1 MRRQCL
7 AILNYFKSVERTIT
21 IFDGGL
27 SLEAEESKKN
37 EKESSASEKED
48 NKKKGKLGSK
58 KNQASYNQKVEQAS
72 GGKGHSRGIGSHHY
86 MHNTPADFKIDQNKF
101 MEFNGVE
108 NHDDFYTL
116 DPEETDPVDEGVG
129 GDGGVGQG
137 SITASS
143 LRTGSLGFGSTPHVQ
158 DQRGYYIIYES
169 ALIEL
174 KELEKELLLMASQFI
189 HKDTENRSVHR
200 RSSPERVQRRHE
212 APGEVDIASYGHRE
226 IDRFAVILDMWT
238 CELNFLVN
246 KRKLLD
252 CYLEAY
258 QNTFDPVERQD
269 ITQILTD
276 ILHQRPRYDFTHDY
290 FIRVYRNECACL
302 RLRTLLLTQI
312 LSSHI
317 DDCRTYVKQVT
328 RPNHML
334 GMPLSIP
341 NKQEIALNLSKP
353 ALKHLDMVEFH
364 PTLGVAANRVYE
376 ALRGTMHDLEQTY
389 RPTCMSEHINL
400 EKQALELAQREWNGM
415 LDIGASYPAQI
426 QKDLFCDAFVEV
438 PSLVCDAVQAVLA
451 QEIENSATKIA
462 DSRSVAMETWKKS
475 LEVILLRHR
484 LIEAAGETEILAR
497 LYKQASS
504 EMGFEEFHMYL
515 RLVQFEFANRKEK
528 VDPHPSTITNFIP
541 DDISAD
547 RFIPQHMLLAIQEMD
562 ENHLPKFSFRTRESF
577 IQFVDSD
584 SCLENMR
591 VVVACQVTHKNA
603 LTVAITQSNN
613 CSQWK
618 EMKAASHND
627 TTKGSETRSSHSIST
642 TLTQGTA
649 RSGAASPNIG
659 RRGHSYAGKLK
670 FGFDKQKRAQ
680 DAFISIQLE
689 KTGPRDV
696 VVNAFIHKKETAGMT
711 MRKPGEIEKLK
722 RTFVTDFCKEVSFRM
737 GLHAMRSQIIACYS
751 NILSALEPFPSTRD
765 NYFLVGRPHEKKRK
779 LDDVSAMI
787 PDPKSL
793 HRRPR
798 RVLSPDGKSFMN
810 IWFIPHYTEVVI
822 AYRNLDYEAQ
832 QEVLSTWLL
841 IASSLHDIILYLCAH
856 ARLGSARLKQQL
868 VDQSNYSVAAD
879 WGGAEG
885 VGSELSEIQQQI
897 NILKEGAFPYTKDP
911 KQVANL
917 LTLKKEN
924 FFLQFD
930 AAVRHA
936 MRETFLA
943 TENLSAF
950 HSINNNM
957 HFALPSLSNITQG
970 SLTCFIRCPEP
981 LDAGTSDAKILFP
994 WLSFQCSNGHHPTA
1008 YPQYWKDVESCTQLC
1023 LAGLSNTERQCANGE
1038 ILGVALLLQEV
1049 LKGGTAALMALEGT
1063 AEEMPKG
1070 FLMLCH
1076 VGKNG
1081 RPDSGKTPP
1090 PPKAAPAPEEENE
1103 EEEAKMIKPKGPE
1116 IDPTKP
1122 LSKMENP
1129 LEAYRLMNCFLKL
1142 WKQLELLKLNW
1153 GKHKLHIED
1162 INSPELFRDF
1172 SHIFRSEIMAPVFTT
1187 MARQMGHLDQY
1198 DDAASDDQPISNPPG
1213 APELAV
1219 RARLVIKLLDVLEC
1233 HMISDVRHR
1242 IGRELTLVLAERSR
1256 EETALPADLW
1266 RQSSG
1271 GGGAVRENFTVSR
1284 PHIVEDFIQRL
1295 MSEYESENGN
1305 VIFKKDH
1312 LNHALS
1318 KLASSVMQRER
1329 ENYESYS
1336 AYYENLLRHHHHLL
1350 YMKELEMKAFK
1361 TKNSTT
1367 SDGDLNAQFQLADHS
1382 HELILEITALRA
1394 KITEMRE
1401 QSMTMDQ
1408 DIRDDVRKDYQDL
1421 VQNLFEACL
1430 QMKSRLAQCHLSIH
1444 DDVRGL
1450 ISESREEAMRSLG
1463 KLKDQAASSTAEE
1476 RLKTISAKEHQI
1488 KEMRHEKY
1496 ELNMLLS
1503 KLNTLH
1509 HWKRST
1515 TGGRYKVTVEK
1526 LTHEVTKTRQDCLG
1540 KQLVGKEEAD
1550 LLREE
1555 LHSARQSLQ
1564 ASEVRLKK
1572 AYEQMEREKKV
1583 LKEKA
1588 YKDAQEERS
1597 RQQLEHARQRNL
1609 DRLVIEL
1616 EEKDKRFKALATEVE
1631 RNTRYDQSNQI
1642 KVQKSLKE
1650 MSAQLSIERN
1660 LKLNAFDQVDNL
1672 QAQIMDTERDMT
1684 VHTPSRPTSA
1694 TLSMPRTASAMQS
1707 RPQSSYHS
1715 ARTTT
1720 PRFKVRPMTSVQS
1733 AYDIRR
1739 ETPLPRKRP
1748 QTAAGRLKNRIAAAI
1763 LTEMYPSTDEHETV
1777 IQLD

>member
-1 MRRQCL
+1 
-7 AILNYFKSVERTIT
+7 
-21 IFDGGL
+21 
-27 SLEAEESKKN
+27 
-37 EKESSASEKED
+37 
-48 NKKKGKLGSK
+48 
-58 KNQASYNQKVEQAS
+58 
-72 GGKGHSRGIGSHHY
+72 
-86 MHNTPADFKIDQNKF
+86 
-101 MEFNGVE
+101 
-108 NHDDFYTL
+108 
-116 DPEETDPVDEGVG
+116 
-129 GDGGVGQG
+129 
-137 SITASS
+137 
-143 LRTGSLGFGSTPHVQ
+143 
-158 DQRGYYIIYES
+158 
-169 ALIEL
+169 
-174 KELEKELLLMASQFI
+174 
-189 HKDTENRSVHR
+189 
-200 RSSPERVQRRHE
+200 
-212 APGEVDIASYGHRE
+212 
-226 IDRFAVILDMWT
+226 
-238 CELNFLVN
+238 
-246 KRKLLD
+246 
-252 CYLEAY
+252 
-258 QNTFDPVERQD
+258 
-269 ITQILTD
+269 
-276 ILHQRPRYDFTHDY
+276 
-290 FIRVYRNECACL
+290 
-302 RLRTLLLTQI
+302 
-312 LSSHI
+312 
-317 DDCRTYVKQVT
+317 
-328 RPNHML
+328 
-334 GMPLSIP
+334 
-341 NKQEIALNLSKP
+341 
-353 ALKHLDMVEFH
+353 
-364 PTLGVAANRVYE
+364 
-376 ALRGTMHDLEQTY
+376 
-389 RPTCMSEHINL
+389 
-400 EKQALELAQREWNGM
+400 
-415 LDIGASYPAQI
+415 
-426 QKDLFCDAFVEV
+426 
-438 PSLVCDAVQAVLA
+438 
-451 QEIENSATKIA
+451 
-462 DSRSVAMETWKKS
+462 
-475 LEVILLRHR
+475 
-484 LIEAAGETEILAR
+484 
-497 LYKQASS
+497 
-504 EMGFEEFHMYL
+504 
-515 RLVQFEFANRKEK
+515 
-528 VDPHPSTITNFIP
+528 
-541 DDISAD
+541 
-547 RFIPQHMLLAIQEMD
+547 
-562 ENHLPKFSFRTRESF
+562 
-577 IQFVDSD
+577 
-584 SCLENMR
+584 
-591 VVVACQVTHKNA
+591 
-603 LTVAITQSNN
+603 
-613 CSQWK
+613 
-618 EMKAASHND
+618 
-627 TTKGSETRSSHSIST
+627 
-642 TLTQGTA
+642 
-649 RSGAASPNIG
+649 
-659 RRGHSYAGKLK
+659 
-670 FGFDKQKRAQ
+670 
-680 DAFISIQLE
+680 
-689 KTGPRDV
+689 
-696 VVNAFIHKKETAGMT
+696 
-711 MRKPGEIEKLK
+711 
-722 RTFVTDFCKEVSFRM
+722 
-737 GLHAMRSQIIACYS
+737 
-751 NILSALEPFPSTRD
+751 
-765 NYFLVGRPHEKKRK
+765 
-779 LDDVSAMI
+779 
-787 PDPKSL
+787 
-793 HRRPR
+793 
-798 RVLSPDGKSFMN
+798 
-810 IWFIPHYTEVVI
+810 

-1049 LKGGTAALMALEGT
+1049 LKGGTGILLKVFLEWRKNT
-1063 AEEMPKG
+1063 SEFTKSWFLIPPK
-1070 FLMLCH
+1070 
-1076 VGKNG
+1076 
-1081 RPDSGKTPP
+1081 KTPP

-1103 EEEAKMIKPKGPE
+1103 EEEGMV
-1116 IDPTKP
+1116 
-1122 LSKMENP
+1122 
-1129 LEAYRLMNCFLKL
+1129 LMNCFLKL

-1162 INSPELFRDF
+1162 INSPELLFPFVHRDF

-1318 KLASSVMQRER
+1318 KLASSVMQSTRER

-1672 QAQIMDTERDMT
+1672 QAQIMDTE
-1684 VHTPSRPTSA
+1684 
-1694 TLSMPRTASAMQS
+1694 
-1707 RPQSSYHS
+1707 
-1715 ARTTT
+1715 
-1720 PRFKVRPMTSVQS
+1720 
-1733 AYDIRR
+1733 
-1739 ETPLPRKRP
+1739 
-1748 QTAAGRLKNRIAAAI
+1748 
-1763 LTEMYPSTDEHETV
+1763 
-1777 IQLD
+1777 

>member
-1 MRRQCL
+1 
-7 AILNYFKSVERTIT
+7 
-21 IFDGGL
+21 
-27 SLEAEESKKN
+27 
-37 EKESSASEKED
+37 
-48 NKKKGKLGSK
+48 
-58 KNQASYNQKVEQAS
+58 
-72 GGKGHSRGIGSHHY
+72 
-86 MHNTPADFKIDQNKF
+86 
-101 MEFNGVE
+101 
-108 NHDDFYTL
+108 
-116 DPEETDPVDEGVG
+116 
-129 GDGGVGQG
+129 
-137 SITASS
+137 
-143 LRTGSLGFGSTPHVQ
+143 
-158 DQRGYYIIYES
+158 YYCTY
-169 ALIEL
+169 
-174 KELEKELLLMASQFI
+174 
-189 HKDTENRSVHR
+189 
-200 RSSPERVQRRHE
+200 
-212 APGEVDIASYGHRE
+212 
-226 IDRFAVILDMWT
+226 
-238 CELNFLVN
+238 
-246 KRKLLD
+246 
-252 CYLEAY
+252 YL
-258 QNTFDPVERQD
+258 Q
-269 ITQILTD
+269 
-276 ILHQRPRYDFTHDY
+276 
-290 FIRVYRNECACL
+290 
-302 RLRTLLLTQI
+302 
-312 LSSHI
+312 
-317 DDCRTYVKQVT
+317 
-328 RPNHML
+328 
-334 GMPLSIP
+334 
-341 NKQEIALNLSKP
+341 
-353 ALKHLDMVEFH
+353 
-364 PTLGVAANRVYE
+364 
-376 ALRGTMHDLEQTY
+376 
-389 RPTCMSEHINL
+389 
-400 EKQALELAQREWNGM
+400 
-415 LDIGASYPAQI
+415 
-426 QKDLFCDAFVEV
+426 
-438 PSLVCDAVQAVLA
+438 
-451 QEIENSATKIA
+451 
-462 DSRSVAMETWKKS
+462 
-475 LEVILLRHR
+475 
-484 LIEAAGETEILAR
+484 
-497 LYKQASS
+497 
-504 EMGFEEFHMYL
+504 
-515 RLVQFEFANRKEK
+515 
-528 VDPHPSTITNFIP
+528 
-541 DDISAD
+541 
-547 RFIPQHMLLAIQEMD
+547 
-562 ENHLPKFSFRTRESF
+562 
-577 IQFVDSD
+577 
-584 SCLENMR
+584 
-591 VVVACQVTHKNA
+591 
-603 LTVAITQSNN
+603 
-613 CSQWK
+613 
-618 EMKAASHND
+618 
-627 TTKGSETRSSHSIST
+627 
-642 TLTQGTA
+642 
-649 RSGAASPNIG
+649 
-659 RRGHSYAGKLK
+659 
-670 FGFDKQKRAQ
+670 
-680 DAFISIQLE
+680 
-689 KTGPRDV
+689 
-696 VVNAFIHKKETAGMT
+696 
-711 MRKPGEIEKLK
+711 
-722 RTFVTDFCKEVSFRM
+722 
-737 GLHAMRSQIIACYS
+737 
-751 NILSALEPFPSTRD
+751 
-765 NYFLVGRPHEKKRK
+765 
-779 LDDVSAMI
+779 
-787 PDPKSL
+787 
-793 HRRPR
+793 
-798 RVLSPDGKSFMN
+798 
-810 IWFIPHYTEVVI
+810 
-822 AYRNLDYEAQ
+822 AQ

-1049 LKGGTAALMALEGT
+1049 LKKYCT

-1081 RPDSGKTPP
+1081 RPDSGKYFSTKSWFLI
-1090 PPKAAPAPEEENE
+1090 PPKKNE
-1103 EEEAKMIKPKGPE
+1103 PLALLAIQKM
-1116 IDPTKP
+1116 
-1122 LSKMENP
+1122 LFS
-1129 LEAYRLMNCFLKL
+1129 LMNCFLKL

-1318 KLASSVMQRER
+1318 KLASSVMQSTRER

-1367 SDGDLNAQFQLADHS
+1367 SDGDFQLADHS

-1672 QAQIMDTERDMT
+1672 QAQIMDTER
-1684 VHTPSRPTSA
+1684 
-1694 TLSMPRTASAMQS
+1694 
-1707 RPQSSYHS
+1707 
-1715 ARTTT
+1715 
-1720 PRFKVRPMTSVQS
+1720 
-1733 AYDIRR
+1733 
-1739 ETPLPRKRP
+1739 
-1748 QTAAGRLKNRIAAAI
+1748 
-1763 LTEMYPSTDEHETV
+1763 
-1777 IQLD
+1777 